1 MQTAITPDQMIAQN
15 SHRLFDE
22 QRQRLYAGTDK
33 LFGAL
38 LVFEWVAGIITA
50 LLLSPLTWSGN
61 SSSLHIH
68 VIFAT
73 VFGAAI
79 TFFPLV
85 LIFMQPGSVLTRHV
99 IAVSQMLF
107 SAMYIHLCGGRIE
120 THFHIFGS
128 LALLAFY
135 RDWRVII
142 TASTVTGLD
151 HFIRG
156 WFWPQSIFGVNFAS
170 PWRALEHCAWV
181 VFQDIFLIQGIA
193 LSVREMQ
200 HSAANTARLERTN
213 ELVEKAV
220 ADATEKLIEGEIE
233 LHRLAAVVQQSG
245 DAIVSMSMD
254 GTVRSWNHGAERLYQ
269 YTAEE
274 MIGYLYNPPLPD
286 ALKKEHNAL
295 LKRIRKGETVES
307 VETLVYRKDG
317 SLVDVS
323 LTVSPIRGA
332 DNQINAFAA
341 VARDITQKKI
351 AEKRISEFY
360 SVISHELRTPLT
372 SIRGAL
378 ALISAGIVEPGSTES
393 NELIDIAQNST
404 SRLIRL
410 INDILD
416 LRKIEAGKFE
426 LNLVEI
432 SSKDLVELAVS
443 SMQGFAEE
451 KKVFLTTGVPIDY
464 QVEVDQ
470 DRLTQVLTNL
480 ISNALK
486 YAPEGTTVD
495 VAAVM
500 VNHSMRFMVTDTGPG
515 IPLEYQGKLFGKFEQ
530 VDASDSR
537 AKEGSG
543 LGLAISK
550 AIIEQHGGTIS
561 FESLPGIKTVF
572 QFEVPLSN
580 SQSSGDSLNEIGHS
594 VQQTVE
600 EVKALSPLR
609 LVSPSTS
616 QPDSLSQNDLIAPF
630 TRNQICSSSF
640 SDSSHFF
647 PAFTNDELKS
657 PPRKW
662 PVHASIET
670 STIVLPEMSDFRL
683 AKTDRPRKILIVED
697 DTGLASLLRIN
708 LERQNYE
715 CLTAQTL
722 EHARALIQTE
732 APDALVLDLELPDG
746 DGLSLLG
753 LLPGTAKTGR
763 RTPVIVITGSDRA
776 VKKGESSIVEWLQ
789 KPFHQGNLSAAVD
802 LAFKTEDR
810 RKKVMVIDD
819 DLETKMA
826 VTAELSRLE
835 INFVESSDCA
845 DICKFDL
852 GPQLDLIIFRESCLQ
867 GAEATRAFR
876 KLGGKWSDYVPIVVY
891 SSSELNGYGQKTSSV
906 SISHHV
912 PAPGL
917 EANFLAN
924 VENVLFSFL
933 SHTAVTGASSSVP

>member
-1 MQTAITPDQMIAQN
+1 
-15 SHRLFDE
+15 
-22 QRQRLYAGTDK
+22 
-33 LFGAL
+33 
-38 LVFEWVAGIITA
+38 
-50 LLLSPLTWSGN
+50 
-61 SSSLHIH
+61 
-68 VIFAT
+68 
-73 VFGAAI
+73 
-79 TFFPLV
+79 
-85 LIFMQPGSVLTRHV
+85 
-99 IAVSQMLF
+99 
-107 SAMYIHLCGGRIE
+107 
-120 THFHIFGS
+120 
-128 LALLAFY
+128 
-135 RDWRVII
+135 
-142 TASTVTGLD
+142 
-151 HFIRG
+151 
-156 WFWPQSIFGVNFAS
+156 
-170 PWRALEHCAWV
+170 
-181 VFQDIFLIQGIA
+181 
-193 LSVREMQ
+193 
-200 HSAANTARLERTN
+200 
-213 ELVEKAV
+213 
-220 ADATEKLIEGEIE
+220 
-233 LHRLAAVVQQSG
+233 VVQQSG

-254 GTVRSWNHGAERLYQ
+254 GTIRSWNHGAERLYQ
-269 YTAEE
+269 YTAAE
-274 MIGYLYNPPLPD
+274 MIGHLYNPPLPD
-286 ALKKEHNAL
+286 AVKKEHRAL

-317 SLVDVS
+317 TLVDVS
-323 LTVSPIRGA
+323 LTVSPVRGA

-341 VARDITQKKI
+341 VGRDITQKKI

-378 ALISAGIVEPGSTES
+378 TLISAGIVEPGSTEA

-426 LNLVEI
+426 LNLIEI
-432 SSKDLVELAVS
+432 SSKDLVESAVS

-451 KKVFLTTGVPIDY
+451 KKVFLTTSVPIDY
-464 QVEVDQ
+464 QVEGDR

-486 YAPEGTTVD
+486 YAPEGTAVD
-495 VAAVM
+495 VAAVRA
-500 VNHSMRFMVTDTGPG
+500 NHSMRFMITDTGPG
-515 IPLEYQGKLFGKFEQ
+515 IPLAYQAKLFGKFEQ

-580 SQSSGDSLNEIGHS
+580 NQSSGDSLNEIGRS
-594 VQQTVE
+594 EQQPFE
-600 EVKALSPLR
+600 EVQALSPLR
-609 LVSPSTS
+609 LVSPSS
-616 QPDSLSQNDLIAPF
+616 IRPNSLSQDDLIAPF
-630 TRNQICSSSF
+630 TRNQTCSSSIT
-640 SDSSHFF
+640 DSGHFF
-647 PAFTNDELKS
+647 PAFTKDELKS
-657 PPRKW
+657 PPLKW

-670 STIVLPEMSDFRL
+670 STIVLPEMIDFRFG
-683 AKTDRPRKILIVED
+683 KSDRPRKILIVED
-697 DTGLASLLRIN
+697 DAELASLLRIN
-708 LERQNYE
+708 LERQNYV

-753 LLPGTAKTGR
+753 LLPGAAQTGW
-763 RTPVIVITGSDRA
+763 RTPVIVITGSERA
-776 VKKGESSIVEWLQ
+776 VKKGESSIVDWLQ

-802 LAFKTEDR
+802 RAFKNEDR

-845 DICKFDL
+845 DICKFDE

-867 GAEATRAFR
+867 GEQAMRAFR
-876 KLGGKWSDYVPIVVY
+876 KLRGKWSDYVPIVVY

-924 VENVLFSFL
+924 VENALFSFL